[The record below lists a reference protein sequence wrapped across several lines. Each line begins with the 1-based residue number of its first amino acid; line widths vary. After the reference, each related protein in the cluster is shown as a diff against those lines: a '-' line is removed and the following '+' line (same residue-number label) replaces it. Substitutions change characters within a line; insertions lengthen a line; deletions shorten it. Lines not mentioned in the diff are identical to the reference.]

1 MSKAGKKL
9 VAAAKEIL
17 SAVKCE
23 HEWRGLALHVEN
35 ERLISVTERCEKCG
49 MRQTT
54 FSR

>member
-9 VAAAKEIL
+9 IDAARGALE
-17 SAVKCE
+17 AVKCE
-23 HEWRGLALHVEN
+23 HVWCSHGLHVEN
-35 ERLISVTERCEKCG
+35 GKLISVTLRCDRCG